1 VRGGYRKF
9 HNKKLHDLYMS
20 TKNIIWAIQFR
31 KKRWPGN
38 VVYAKKCMQVID
50 GETSRKETTCTN

>member
-1 VRGGYRKF
+1 MRGGYRKF
-9 HNKKLHDLYMS
+9 HNKELHDLHMS
-20 TKNIIWAIQFR
+20 TKIIIRAIQFR

-50 GETSRKETTCTN
+50 GET